1 MSENAVYWLWL
12 QKALGEGARFK
23 EILEDFKSVKE
34 FYNANIIEWRMSPSL
49 VPKQINSL
57 EQTSLDDVHSIVYSC
72 EQNHWQIIDYDD
84 KRYPKR
90 LREIPNPPAVLYVDG
105 TLPDMDEAVVLS
117 IVGTRRASEY
127 AIKVTELFS
136 RGIAE
141 CGAVVVSG
149 GALGVD
155 SAAHRGTIMAG
166 GKTVAVLGCGFGT
179 NYLIGNRNLRET
191 IKNNGALV
199 TEFPPFT
206 PATKYTFP
214 LRNRIISGLSLGTLV
229 VEAGVKSGSLITAR
243 FALEQDR
250 DVYAVPCS
258 VLSPDFAGTNK
269 LIEDG
274 AIIATKPADLLFPY
288 AERFN
293 FDLSKVKTVD
303 RLMNENSD
311 SSANFEN
318 HSKEKLSFENLEEG
332 RAKREQ
338 REKEILSLSTNA
350 KIVYEALSES
360 LQHID
365 VITEK
370 CNLPVA
376 QVMGELT
383 ALEISDLVVSAS
395 GKRYKLS

>member
-1 MSENAVYWLWL
+1 M
-12 QKALGEGARFK
+12 
-23 EILEDFKSVKE
+23 
-34 FYNANIIEWRMSPSL
+34 
-49 VPKQINSL
+49 
-57 EQTSLDDVHSIVYSC
+57 
-72 EQNHWQIIDYDD
+72 
-84 KRYPKR
+84 
-90 LREIPNPPAVLYVDG
+90 
-105 TLPDMDEAVVLS
+105 
-117 IVGTRRASEY
+117 
-127 AIKVTELFS
+127 
-136 RGIAE
+136 
-141 CGAVVVSG
+141 
-149 GALGVD
+149 
-155 SAAHRGTIMAG
+155 
-166 GKTVAVLGCGFGT
+166 
-179 NYLIGNRNLRET
+179 
-191 IKNNGALV
+191 
-199 TEFPPFT
+199 
-206 PATKYTFP
+206 
-214 LRNRIISGLSLGTLV
+214 
-229 VEAGVKSGSLITAR
+229 
-243 FALEQDR
+243 
-250 DVYAVPCS
+250 
-258 VLSPDFAGTNK
+258 LSPDFAGTNK

>member
-365 VITEK
+365 VKT
-370 CNLPVA
+370 CYRRVA
-376 QVMGELT
+376 CK
-383 ALEISDLVVSAS
+383 
-395 GKRYKLS
+395 GKKH